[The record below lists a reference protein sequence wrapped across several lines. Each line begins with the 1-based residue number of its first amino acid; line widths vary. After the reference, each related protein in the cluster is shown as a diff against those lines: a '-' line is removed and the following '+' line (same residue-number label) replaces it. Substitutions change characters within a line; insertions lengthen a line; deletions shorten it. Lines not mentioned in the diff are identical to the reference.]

1 MAERNSGR
9 ANPRGAGDACPLSA
23 PQRNLDES
31 PLAWLARRRD
41 KDGQP
46 MISASQFNA
55 GEQLR
60 ADFTRSQMAP
70 RVTSNW
76 SGFLSGG
83 GGGGRRG
90 PPGQGID
97 IADHVIAARQ
107 RINVAMSAVGPELS
121 GILLDVC
128 CHLHG
133 LENLEKAAGW
143 PQRSGK
149 IVLQIALQRLARHYG
164 LVRDEEPPRA
174 AIVRHWGSEG
184 YRPEVQGD

>member
-1 MAERNSGR
+1 MTERSPSR
-9 ANPRGAGDACPLSA
+9 ASARGSDEPCLQAAPL
-23 PQRNLDES
+23 RNLDES

-46 MISASQFNA
+46 MISASQFSA

-70 RVTSNW
+70 RITSNW

-83 GGGGRRG
+83 DGGGRRG
-90 PPGQGID
+90 PPGHGVD
-97 IADHVIAARQ
+97 MADHVVASRQ
-107 RINVAMSAVGPELS
+107 RINEAMAAVGPELA

-128 CHLHG
+128 CYLRG
-133 LENLEKAAGW
+133 LETLEKAAGW

-164 LVRDEEPPRA
+164 LVRDDDA
-174 AIVRHWGSEG
+174 ARPTRVRHWGGDG
-184 YRPEVQGD
+184 YRPEVGE